1 MGKKSYGGAL
11 AAVAVLGA
19 IGVVT
24 KTVVDAIKQPS
35 MPVAD
40 LSDLDED
47 ETAERTPAPEPIPE
61 PVPQP
66 APEPEPEPVPESQC
80 TAIVPVAMQKQ
91 AEPEP
96 KEPPQKPAFRRPDFS
111 YDPMQDFVVTIGDEN
126 ENNEAD

>member
-66 APEPEPEPVPESQC
+66 AP
-80 TAIVPVAMQKQ
+80 
-91 AEPEP
+91 